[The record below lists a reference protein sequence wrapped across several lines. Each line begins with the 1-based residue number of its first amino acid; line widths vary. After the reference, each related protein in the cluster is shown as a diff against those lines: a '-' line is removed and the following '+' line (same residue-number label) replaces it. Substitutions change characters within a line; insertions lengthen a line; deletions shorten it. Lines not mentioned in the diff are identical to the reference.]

1 MSRWIGLVSVSVSVF
16 AVVSC
21 RSSESTGPAVVA
33 SGLTAHEWGTFTSMV
48 DSTGHELIG
57 LHHEEEPLPDFVYRR
72 SREAVRRWKG
82 AEARPVHVNQK
93 LETPVVYFYAD
104 REMTIDLRVD
114 FPKGVI
120 SEWFPAAQSYLP
132 ALDPNLTSLA
142 AKDGSMAW
150 RARVAPTLSAAAFP
164 PVAATDIWAP
174 SRNVAATP
182 LSITGEN
189 GDEQE
194 RFIFYRGIGDFTL
207 PFQIHE
213 NADGTLDIVNDSND
227 ASPAVFLLRV
237 HEGGGAIVPL
247 GSLSAHGSIR
257 SIPAPAEGKER
268 NLDEYVADAK
278 QQIAASL
285 VGSGLYADEAQA
297 MVDTWSK
304 SYFQSFGLRV
314 LYVVPRQ
321 WTDALL
327 PMTMTPVPD
336 ALVRTLVGRVEVLTR
351 ADEANLMTRITQAKN
366 AQLPYATLL
375 PSLGRFAEPK
385 LRRAAEMTSDATLKT
400 YVEGAIEAA
409 NAVDTAEP

>member
-1 MSRWIGLVSVSVSVF
+1 MSRRIGLVALGLLSVG
-16 AVVSC
+16 AC
-21 RSSESTGPAVVA
+21 KSSETAGPAAIV

-48 DSTGHELIG
+48 DSTGHELVG

-82 AEARPVHVNQK
+82 AEARPVGVNQK

-104 REMTIDLRVD
+104 KEMTVDLRVD

-120 SEWFPAAQSYLP
+120 SEWFPAARSYLP
-132 ALDPNLTSLA
+132 ELDPNRTSLV
-142 AKDGSMAW
+142 AKDGSMSW
-150 RARVAPTLSAAAFP
+150 RARVAPSLSTAMFP

-182 LSITGEN
+182 LAITGEN

-194 RFIFYRGIGDFTL
+194 RFIFYRGIGEFTL

-247 GSLSAHGSIR
+247 GALGAHGAIR
-257 SIPAPAEGKER
+257 SIHAPAEGKER
-268 NLDEYVADAK
+268 NLEQYVADAK
-278 QQIAASL
+278 QQIATSL
-285 VGSGLYADEAQA
+285 AASGLYADEAQA
-297 MVDTWSK
+297 MVETWSK

-327 PMTMTPVPD
+327 PMTMSPVPD

-351 ADEANLMTRITQAKN
+351 ADEASLMATITQAKN

-385 LRRAAEMTSDATLKT
+385 LRRAAAMTNDATLKS
-400 YVEGAIEAA
+400 YVDGAIEAA